1 MLIDVWN
8 VLDSSK
14 MAKEVKM
21 EMEFCLMERKKI
33 EHKVSP
39 SLKEN
44 RHFLQEKLGINKSFD
59 MIQLEVN
66 YAEKDMLLYM
76 IDGFVKDD
84 MLHYLME
91 FLAKL
96 SKGSLEDD
104 PLDKLLKRYIP
115 YVEIDKTNDLEQ
127 VVDFV
132 LAGPTVLLVDGVDY
146 AIVIDARTYPARG
159 PEEPDME
166 RVVRGSRDGF
176 VETIVFNTA
185 LTRRR
190 VRDPSLRMEYM
201 QVGRRSKTDIV
212 ISYIED
218 IADPT
223 HVEEV
228 KKAIAKIDTDGLPM
242 AEKTIEEYI
251 SGRHWNPYP
260 TVRYTERPDTAAV
273 HLFEGHVIVFVD
285 GSPSALI
292 TPTTFWHH
300 LQHMEEYRNKPL
312 TGAYLR
318 FVRFI
323 GVFASIFLLP
333 LWFLLAENKELV
345 PDAIAFIGPNEEGN
359 IPLFWQFII
368 VELGIDLLRMA
379 AIHTPSSLATAL
391 GLIAALM
398 IGQVAVE
405 VGLLS
410 NEVILYLSIAAIGTF
425 ATPSY
430 ELSLANRLTRIALL
444 IFASL
449 FGAVG
454 YIIGIT
460 LWVVM
465 LVRMRSFQVPYLWPF
480 IPFHYKS
487 LRDIFIR
494 SPIPLKNRRPT
505 FLHPKDPDR

>member
-1 MLIDVWN
+1 MSQEKV
-8 VLDSSK
+8 
-14 MAKEVKM
+14 
-21 EMEFCLMERKKI
+21 RK
-33 EHKVSP
+33 KVSP
-39 SLKEN
+39 ILKDN
-44 RHFLQEKLGINKSFD
+44 QPFLQDKLGIGKSFD
-59 MIQLEVN
+59 IIELNVN
-66 YAEKDMLLYM
+66 YAEKDMAFYM

-84 MLHYLME
+84 LLHYLME

-96 SKGSLEDD
+96 SRDTLEEDT
-104 PLDKLLKRYIP
+104 LEKLLKRYIP
-115 YVEIDKTNDLEQ
+115 YVEIDKTNDLEK
-127 VVDFV
+127 VIDYV
-132 LAGPTVLLVDGVDY
+132 LAGPTVLFVDGLEY

-212 ISYIED
+212 ISYLED
-218 IADPT
+218 IADPK

-228 KKAIAKIDTDGLPM
+228 KETIAKIDTDGLPM
-242 AEKTIEEYI
+242 AEKTVEEFI

-273 HLFEGHVIVFVD
+273 HLFEGHVIIFVD

-312 TGAYLR
+312 AGAYLR
-318 FVRFI
+318 LVRFL

-333 LWFLLAENKELV
+333 LWFLLAENDQFIPVGLS
-345 PDAIAFIGPNEEGN
+345 FIGLNEDQTN
-359 IPLFWQFII
+359 IPLIVQFLI

-430 ELSLANRLTRIALL
+430 ELGLANRMTRLFLL
-444 IFASL
+444 VMAAF
-449 FGAVG
+449 FGGVG
-454 YIIGIT
+454 YIVGIT
-460 LWVVM
+460 FWIIM
-465 LVRMRSFQVPYLWPF
+465 LARMKSFQVPYLWPF
-480 IPFHYKS
+480 VPFHSKS

-494 SPIPLKNRRPT
+494 SPIPLKNRRPS